1 MGYPRYMLVDPLIGA
16 VYHCVSRCV
25 RRASLIESSARCEW
39 IVARLEF
46 LAEVFAIDVCDFAV
60 MRNHVH
66 LLLRTQ
72 PELAMAWSDE
82 EVARR
87 WIALARGVDPHAAP
101 GSSNGVPL
109 DLLAAALDEPGLV
122 PEWRSRLS
130 DLGWFHKAWKEP
142 AARIW
147 NLQDGVTGH
156 FWEGRYSSVGCAEET
171 SVLMQA
177 TYILLNPVHCGL
189 QSEIVDEP
197 RSSVGRRLKAL
208 ARSIEEG
215 GHRQGVEAYERA
227 VLEPAIP
234 CRPGGEVPTLSDDEW
249 SRRLAERTHERSL
262 REAAAEEARQAAD
275 RARRFDPTALV
286 AAAASAGEE
295 TAAAARSF
303 PHADP
308 MPTAATETSLPSASP
323 TASAA
328 TPAAADR
335 LVAPKTRLLRSRP
348 PSMPHRRRPE
358 PPPLGR
364 ALRSPNP
371 WRDRSTLPLV
381 DGCTL
386 LAFVEFLDDRGR
398 VERRDKRGRIDP
410 SAPRAVD
417 RLFAAAGRSE
427 SNRETR
433 SSKPGGSLAAAAEA
447 LDRLE
452 SMILSLVGRPS
463 VASGDPPSGGG
474 AVAQGDDP
482 GPPPRIGWRG
492 TLAGDAEAVRR
503 EAERRGRHRV
513 VSIGPTPPARTR
525 GVKR

>member
-1 MGYPRYMLVDPLIGA
+1 MGYPRCMLVNPLVGA
-16 VYHCVSRCV
+16 VYHCASRCV
-25 RRASLIESSARCEW
+25 RRASLIESSERCEW
-39 IVARLEF
+39 IVAQLEF

-87 WIALARGVDPHAAP
+87 WIALARGADPHAEP
-101 GSSNGVPL
+101 GSADGVPL
-109 DLLAAALDEPGLV
+109 DILAAALTKPGLV

-227 VLEPAIP
+227 LLEPAIP
-234 CRPGGEVPTLSDDEW
+234 CRPGGEVPTLSDAEW
-249 SRRLAERTHERSL
+249 SRRLAERTHERAL
-262 REAAAEEARQAAD
+262 REAAVEEARQAAN
-275 RARRFDPTALV
+275 RARQFDAKALMDAAV
-286 AAAASAGEE
+286 AAGAGVGVR
-295 TAAAARSF
+295 TQPPA
-303 PHADP
+303 PADGEP
-308 MPTAATETSLPSASP
+308 MAATETPPQPTPTASP
-323 TASAA
+323 TRAG
-328 TPAAADR
+328 R
-335 LVAPKTRLLRSRP
+335 LVAPKATLLRSRA
-348 PSMPHRRRPE
+348 PSMPQRRLPD
-358 PPPLGR
+358 PPLSGGAPR
-364 ALRSPNP
+364 QTNP

-398 VERRDKRGRIDP
+398 VERPDKRGRIDP

-427 SNRETR
+427 SSREGR
-433 SSKPGGSLAAAAEA
+433 SSEPGGALAAAAEA

-452 SMILSLVGRPS
+452 TMIIALVGRPS

-503 EAERRGRHRV
+503 EAERRGMHRV
-513 VSIGPTPPARTR
+513 VPIGPTPPARTR